1 MSNEYENQYYN
12 NNTNFFQQDVPFYSQ
27 NIQML
32 TPVYM
37 ITSSF
42 EYNFNQ
48 ELINSSLTNL
58 VAKFNE

>member
-12 NNTNFFQQDVPFYSQ
+12 TNFFHQDVPFYSQ

-32 TPVYM
+32 TPFYI

>member
-1 MSNEYENQYYN
+1 MSNEYENQYY